1 MLPDTNLH
9 VFFVCCPTAQVNL
22 DWDIFK
28 VSKIWNNW
36 WDRDNFHEDEDTDN
50 LKQGVHFDLLLEVGL
65 NRVMTTTALVEL
77 WCDRF
82 PVCTQER
89 VKLQIKRDV
98 WTLDSVVIS
107 HTLFGWIST
116 CKNEKGNHNPPWGD
130 MGLFPVPTH
139 IVYSAR
145 MTDKWSFCLKIGLE
159 LYFNQGWDSHHV
171 LRVHSHMLFGWLH
184 VKWLACE

>member
-65 NRVMTTTALVEL
+65 NRVMTTTAPVEL

-139 IVYSAR
+139 IVV
-145 MTDKWSFCLKIGLE
+145 
-159 LYFNQGWDSHHV
+159 QGWRTSDHFV
-171 LRVHSHMLFGWLH
+171 W
-184 VKWLACE
+184 KLASNCTSIRSEILIMYSEYIPTCFLAGYM